1 MATTAVQG
9 VSSDFVK
16 RSTEAVALEWLG
28 KAEFTVT
35 SACTHILM
43 QLRVYDYGVQA
54 SVPYYMI
61 AQSNID
67 ILQYHFEELVQTM
80 KKVTHEIHN
89 PSKRT

>member
-35 SACTHILM
+35 SEVTAILM
-43 QLRVYDYGVQA
+43 QLRVYDYYVQT
-54 SVPYYMI
+54 SVPYWRI
-61 AQSNID
+61 AQSNLD
-67 ILQYHFEELVQTM
+67 ILQYHFEELVSAM

-89 PSKRT
+89 PSK